1 MIKKLLSQLAM
12 YIFSHASLLR
22 PFLPAAA
29 IVIWMFSGLQ
39 VTAQGG
45 KSRID
50 DTFFNGQDL
59 NGWSA
64 SDMSYWSVE
73 DGVIIGQFEE
83 EVSGNQFLWS
93 DVGVE
98 DFYLCIDVLLE
109 PEDRNAGIQF
119 RSRKANESGQ
129 AIGYQA
135 DVGKEFWGRLYHEH
149 GRGKL
154 DWTDRGEKVV
164 RHGQWNRYEIL
175 AVGHHIWTVI
185 NGSLSVAL
193 EDPEGELTGHI
204 ALQIH
209 GGPPQTVKYRIVE
222 LVHNPKVKLEG
233 YSKSQLERQL
243 KVIK

>member
-1 MIKKLLSQLAM
+1 MINKLLSQTAM
-12 YIFSHASLLR
+12 HIFSHASRLR
-22 PFLPAAA
+22 SFLTAAA
-29 IVIWMFSGLQ
+29 IVICMFSGLR

-45 KSRID
+45 KPQID
-50 DTFFNGQDL
+50 DTFFNGQNL
-59 NGWSA
+59 TGWSA

-83 EVSGNQFLWS
+83 QVLENEFLWS

-119 RSRKANESGQ
+119 RSKKTDESGQ

-135 DVGKEFWGRLYHEH
+135 DVGKGVWGRLYHEH

-154 DWTDRGEKVV
+154 DWTDRGGGGGKAVKP
-164 RHGQWNRYEIL
+164 GQWNRYEIL
-175 AVGHHIWTVI
+175 ASGHRIWTAL
-185 NGSLSVAL
+185 NGTLSVAVN
-193 EDPEGELTGHI
+193 DPAGELKGHI

-209 GGPPQTVKYRIVE
+209 GGHR
-222 LVHNPKVKLEG
+222 KLLTR
-233 YSKSQLERQL
+233 LEH
-243 KVIK
+243 